1 MAAQKRDFVERKF
14 NPTNE
19 GDEHD
24 PPARFNLEEHTA
36 RQTRR
41 TDREIWRDEA
51 GTYKRVVLGVFTRR
65 EVSALV
71 ADGADW
77 LAYLGEDD

>member
-14 NPTNE
+14 NPVNE

-51 GTYKRVVLGVFTRR
+51 GTHKRVVLGVFTRR